1 MLSFYELENNKP
13 ILFWSGI
20 LIFLE
25 LLSGLAWF
33 YNPLAIV
40 FFIVLTGILIFA
52 YRQNKSWLVLLPLL
66 ELFWGSMGRS
76 IEYGFFSLRW
86 LIFIITI
93 LFFLIA
99 NFGKYKSLKIFQNQ
113 AIGRIFVIYICLMIF
128 LVLLAIINRHSLSNI
143 FFDAN
148 AYLFFLY
155 LPIWL
160 EYYDGSVFK
169 KIVNILLASC
179 LVIAVKTI
187 IVFYLFTQSSF
198 DLVGLYKWV
207 RDTRTG
213 EITRLDNGFARI
225 FFQSQIYLLL
235 AWSIIFDRVI
245 KYRPRGDRPPL
256 GSEPRGRGLDG
267 KLNAKKF
274 FYLVILSTAIYISL
288 SRSLWLGLLLIIITL
303 LILNKKILV
312 SLRYLFF
319 IGLTTYALV
328 VVLFNI
334 PKYHQINLLNNRS
347 LSSQEAALSTRTLL
361 LPVML
366 DSIYDSPIIGHGFGQ
381 ELTFLSNDPRSKNA
395 QNPNGQRTTFSF
407 EWGWLDFMLK
417 GGLLLPLFFVY
428 SLVYIIRALY
438 VIIRSKPEFIAW
450 LAMFLALPLIHVF
463 TPYLNHPLG
472 LGLLILGLINTKN
485 YV

>member
-20 LIFLE
+20 LLFLE

-40 FFIVLTGILIFA
+40 FFIILAGILIFA
-52 YRQNKSWLVLLPLL
+52 YRQNKAWLILLPIL

-76 IEYGFFSLRW
+76 IGYGFFSLRW
-86 LIFIITI
+86 LIFIVTI

-99 NFGKYKSLKIFQNQ
+99 NFGKYKSLKIFQNR
-113 AIGRIFVIYICLMIF
+113 AIARIFASYVVLIIF
-128 LVLLAIINRHSLSNI
+128 VTLLAIINHHSLRNI

-160 EYYDGSVFK
+160 EYYDNNVFK

-179 LVIAVKTI
+179 LVVAVKTMV
-187 IVFYLFTQSSF
+187 VFYFFTQSSF
-198 DLVGLYKWV
+198 DLLGLYKWI

-213 EITRLDNGFARI
+213 EITSLDNGFARI

-245 KYRPRGDRPPL
+245 KH
-256 GSEPRGRGLDG
+256 

-288 SRSLWLGLLLIIITL
+288 SRSLWLGLLIIIITL
-303 LILNKKILV
+303 LVLNKRILV
-312 SLRYLFF
+312 SLKYLFF
-319 IGLTTYALV
+319 ISLATYALV
-328 VVLFNI
+328 IILFNV
-334 PKYHQINLLNNRS
+334 PRYHQLNLLNNRS

-361 LPVML
+361 LPVMWS
-366 DSIYDSPIIGHGFGQ
+366 SIQESPLIGHGFGQ
-381 ELTFLSNDPRSKNA
+381 ELTFLSQDPRSKNA

-438 VIIRSKPEFIAW
+438 VIIRSKPEFMAW
-450 LAMFLALPLIHVF
+450 LAIFLALPLIHVF

-472 LGLLILGLINTKN
+472 LGLLILGLISTKN
-485 YV
+485 YA